1 MIGTMKTSWALAAG
15 LAVAVVACSWSPMRD
30 PSQPAVV
37 PSLVAAAPMGTKLTV
52 RHVGRERVGGPTD
65 RWEWTVTGVSADV
78 TIAAYSTWCE
88 QHGLTPRPAKDI
100 GMSCGGI
107 DLVFQSDEAV
117 WGSIGDDNPL
127 IR

>member
-1 MIGTMKTSWALAAG
+1 M
-15 LAVAVVACSWSPMRD
+15 
-30 PSQPAVV
+30 
-37 PSLVAAAPMGTKLTV
+37 
-52 RHVGRERVGGPTD
+52 
-65 RWEWTVTGVSADV
+65 DV
-78 TIAAYSTWCE
+78 
-88 QHGLTPRPAKDI
+88 